1 MCFSLVH
8 FDVTDE
14 VGVGYFFTLGY
25 GLSGD
30 KNNYVSAFN

>member
-1 MCFSLVH
+1 MCLSLGQ

-25 GLSGD
+25 GLFED
-30 KNNYVSAFN
+30 